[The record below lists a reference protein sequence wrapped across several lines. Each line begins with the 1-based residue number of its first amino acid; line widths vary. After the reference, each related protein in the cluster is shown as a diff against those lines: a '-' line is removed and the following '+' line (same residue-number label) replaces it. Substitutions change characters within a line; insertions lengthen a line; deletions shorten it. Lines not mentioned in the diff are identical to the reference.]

1 MSQGVNFLVMLFRAG
16 LSYSAICVARS
27 ARYQVILNVRTV
39 NSLET
44 TNESDNSLKE
54 FLRKD
59 QLFLSIQLQWNSD
72 ICKCSGP
79 AKSLA
84 YIRVA
89 YIRKLACM
97 QI

>member
-1 MSQGVNFLVMLFRAG
+1 MG
-16 LSYSAICVARS
+16 LGEECEGRRDRDGQREGQSGGKENIKIIGLLIFV
-27 ARYQVILNVRTV
+27 
-39 NSLET
+39 LEK
-44 TNESDNSLKE
+44 L
-54 FLRKD
+54 
-59 QLFLSIQLQWNSD
+59 LQWNSD

-89 YIRKLACM
+89 YIRKLAYM